1 MADRKEIELRVPGR
15 QEYALVIRTALGG
28 VAILKDLDVGTLDDL
43 RMAADEACDCLLHQG
58 LQVDT
63 LKVTVADE
71 DKHLA
76 VTLSA
81 LFDCDCDVLARETN
95 TELSQAVL
103 ETLAPEVHFEKAA
116 SGCVK
121 SICLKLPKAAV

>member
-1 MADRKEIELRVPGR
+1 MTDRKEIKLRVPGQ

-58 LQVDT
+58 LAVEAIDVCVQDCGGR
-63 LKVTVADE
+63 LC
-71 DKHLA
+71 

-81 LFDCDCDVLARETN
+81 VFDEDAQAQEDAAVI
-95 TELSQAVL
+95 SQAVL
-103 ETLAPEVHFEKAA
+103 ETLAPEVLMEKTPG
-116 SGCVK
+116 GCVK
-121 SICLKLPKAAV
+121 CIRLYLPKATV

>member
-1 MADRKEIELRVPGR
+1 MTDRREIELRVPGK

-58 LQVDT
+58 LDVQTINVA
-63 LKVTVADE
+63 VADE
-71 DKHLA
+71 DTHLS

-81 LFDCDCDVLARETN
+81 QFDCDCGALAQE
-95 TELSQAVL
+95 EDALLSRAVL
-103 ETLAPEVHFEKAA
+103 ETLAPEVHFEQTDG
-116 SGCVK
+116 GCVK
-121 SICLKLPKAAV
+121 SIRLRLPKPAV